1 MKLCLRSARGLRGA
15 SALGVAIA
23 VLAPRAAHA
32 TGFTDIGQDIV
43 PRQDTAVEI
52 DGYLRVRG
60 ELLNNLDLDRG
71 LTPSGHALFP
81 VPVSDPNGQMLSY
94 ADMRLRTDVAVYAP
108 GGGVAV
114 KARLDFLDNFPLG
127 GSADG
132 IPSASTTQLSPPAA
146 MRVKRA
152 YGEVLTPVGLLA
164 AGRMGNHWG
173 LGMLANGGDCADC
186 DSGDAAD
193 RIAFLTPLAG
203 HVFAA
208 AYDFSAIGPLVSRA
222 DGIRQIIV
230 EPSADVHTATFAMV
244 SFKDDFSRARRRAAG
259 KSTMEYG
266 AYLTHRWQKNDV
278 PATYL
283 PTAQPI
289 AFDAPQVMAR
299 GFTATAMDA
308 WARFTHPWIRIE
320 AEAAFA
326 VANVDQPSLIP
337 GVLFHQPVTSKQ
349 YGGALESEIAA
360 PDSRF
365 GAGLDAGYASGD
377 DSPGFGAFP
386 RIGSKVARP
395 GDLDGPKADLP
406 RHTTVNNFRF
416 HPDYRIDQILFRE
429 IIGTVTGAA
438 YLRPH
443 VRYHLMRTHTG
454 TLSAQVAGVASTAV
468 FPSSTPGGKAPLGV
482 EIDPSL
488 AYGSRDGFA
497 FALEY
502 GVLFPLAGLDNPV
515 EHLSAKPAQLAR
527 LRLMYRF

>member
-1 MKLCLRSARGLRGA
+1 MKLCLRSAHTARSSRGLRGA

-94 ADMRLRTDVAVYAP
+94 ADMRLRTDLAVYAP

-266 AYLTHRWQKNDV
+266 AYLTHRWQ
-278 PATYL
+278 
-283 PTAQPI
+283 
-289 AFDAPQVMAR
+289 
-299 GFTATAMDA
+299 
-308 WARFTHPWIRIE
+308 
-320 AEAAFA
+320 
-326 VANVDQPSLIP
+326 
-337 GVLFHQPVTSKQ
+337 
-349 YGGALESEIAA
+349 
-360 PDSRF
+360 
-365 GAGLDAGYASGD
+365 
-377 DSPGFGAFP
+377 
-386 RIGSKVARP
+386 
-395 GDLDGPKADLP
+395 
-406 RHTTVNNFRF
+406 
-416 HPDYRIDQILFRE
+416 
-429 IIGTVTGAA
+429 
-438 YLRPH
+438 
-443 VRYHLMRTHTG
+443 
-454 TLSAQVAGVASTAV
+454 
-468 FPSSTPGGKAPLGV
+468 
-482 EIDPSL
+482 
-488 AYGSRDGFA
+488 
-497 FALEY
+497 
-502 GVLFPLAGLDNPV
+502 
-515 EHLSAKPAQLAR
+515 
-527 LRLMYRF
+527 